1 MKPLVSS
8 IGSANFRYRPW
19 FENYDVIVTTLSLRE
34 AILDLQQEGHF
45 TRQEYLVFA
54 VCKAFRKIGAII
66 DDEVDIETYRYIP
79 GSDDAA
85 RYLEE
90 YLFDAINL
98 RHCVVRVEIVSRY
111 LLNVYQLRRRNERR

>member
-8 IGSANFRYRPW
+8 IGSVNFRYRPW

-98 RHCVVRVEIVSRY
+98 RHCVVRRDSQSVLIKRLSAKEKK
-111 LLNVYQLRRRNERR
+111 

>member
-8 IGSANFRYRPW
+8 IGSVNFRYRPW

-34 AILDLQQEGHF
+34 VILDLQREGHF

-98 RHCVVRVEIVSRY
+98 RHFVVRVEIVSRN
-111 LLNVYQLRRRNERR
+111 LFNVYQLRRRNERR